1 MLNKKERLWKFENK
15 LSLSVSQIYNND
27 PQYNAQVIVSR
38 NPKKAEYYTYVAFV
52 KNSPQKKH
60 TFLVHLSLF

>member
-1 MLNKKERLWKFENK
+1 MLNKKERLSK
-15 LSLSVSQIYNND
+15 LEKQIKLKRMSNNND